1 MAKEKLSPDG
11 FPTRSRSAE
20 IQENRSVPRSD
31 LTHKRPHPA
40 RTPNRNANPSGEIL
54 D

>member
-11 FPTRSRSAE
+11 FPTRSQSAE

-40 RTPNRNANPSGEIL
+40 RTQNRNANPSGEIL